1 MNSYERYINVLQN
14 KPVDFIPRVPILM
27 LFAAEYINSDYE
39 FLSKDFN
46 VLVEANRKCAEDFGF
61 EQLSCICDSAR
72 EMHGLGAEVTYH
84 KNLPPTAYRI
94 LEESRDIS
102 QLQKAD
108 PYKSERMLDIVNA
121 CDLYSRKFKK
131 QYSIL
136 GWVEGPACLAAEL
149 RGMCNYMMDT
159 FDDESY
165 VCDLMDICLNTAIDF
180 AKAQCKAGCDTIG
193 VGDAVV
199 SQLSPDLYER
209 IILPREKILI
219 DEIHDAGAYVKLHIC
234 GNITNH
240 LDAISDL
247 DIDIIDIDHMVNIKN
262 VRDKLK
268 NKVAITGNL
277 DPVADIMNGT
287 PDKIRD
293 SFKRIYDLVG
303 NPYMVNAGCEI
314 PSGTPIE
321 NLKALCSPI
330 TYQK

>member
-1 MNSYERYINVLQN
+1 MYTTE
-14 KPVDFIPRVPILM
+14 
-27 LFAAEYINSDYE
+27 
-39 FLSKDFN
+39 
-46 VLVEANRKCAEDFGF
+46 
-61 EQLSCICDSAR
+61 
-72 EMHGLGAEVTYH
+72 
-84 KNLPPTAYRI
+84 
-94 LEESRDIS
+94 
-102 QLQKAD
+102 
-108 PYKSERMLDIVNA
+108 
-121 CDLYSRKFKK
+121 
-131 QYSIL
+131 
-136 GWVEGPACLAAEL
+136 
-149 RGMCNYMMDT
+149 
-159 FDDESY
+159 
-165 VCDLMDICLNTAIDF
+165 
-180 AKAQCKAGCDTIG
+180 
-193 VGDAVV
+193 
-199 SQLSPDLYER
+199 LSPDLYER